1 MPPTTLN
8 PALGQPSLTG
18 NTDTRGVPLAFSLP
32 RGSGR
37 SASRCPAPTRDE
49 RPSGVGASAPF
60 GAAISSAPCR
70 AYVGKRNRC
79 SRSASG
85 MSSLDVGRERRLSFV
100 GSVHCAGKTVLVMRE
115 MLPAGRSTNR
125 DTPHQPSEPGRA
137 DLPLRRTADKVHDM
151 RQRRPP
157 PHGTRGGRG
166 RRLPGPDAGQYP
178 QSSDEKRRRAFPRH
192 ARRCAGRGAFRISS
206 GDRQSKGR
214 LLCRVV
220 FSSSLIK
227 RVWGRMGGLGGREPL
242 YAPAKGVPFPPAGH
256 GPRRSGGLWPVT
268 CDGGHREGR

>member
-1 MPPTTLN
+1 MRSPLPPTTPN
-8 PALGQPSLTG
+8 PALGQPSLTD

-37 SASRCPAPTRDE
+37 SASRCPAPKRDE

-79 SRSASG
+79 SRSASA

-157 PHGTRGGRG
+157 PHGTRGSTGGVGYQTRT
-166 RRLPGPDAGQYP
+166 PGNIRNPATKKEGERFPDMQDA
-178 QSSDEKRRRAFPRH
+178 AL
-192 ARRCAGRGAFRISS
+192 AVGAFRISS

-256 GPRRSGGLWPVT
+256 GPQGRGGGCGL
-268 CDGGHREGR
+268 